1 MTKLDEK
8 HHLEGETVVKT
19 GNGVPIDLNEE
30 PVILFRARDE
40 LALPL
45 LKIYSVM
52 CKHNGCLQYQMD
64 AIDRMIEKFAKFSQ
78 YSSTMKQPGCPE
90 GR

>member
-8 HHLEGETVVKT
+8 HHLEGETIVKT
-19 GNGVPIDLNEE
+19 GNGVEIDLDYE
-30 PVILFRARDE
+30 PVILFRGRDK

-45 LKIYSVM
+45 LKIYSIM
-52 CKHNGCLQYQMD
+52 CQANGCTQYQLD
-64 AIDRMIEKFAKFSQ
+64 TLDEMILKFSAFNRI
-78 YSSTMKQPGCPE
+78 SPTMKQPGCTE